1 VKILP
6 WKEGIQI
13 PSDTSILSLLAANL
27 LTIVIA
33 VLEGWDLGMTLFIYW
48 VQSLVIGL
56 FAVLRILM
64 YRTDLIT
71 DSPSFQKVM
80 KGKEAGNPALAALA
94 IKIFMAGFFTL
105 HYGFFHF
112 GYYEFLSAFGLLA
125 GVSLTDPYLLLACGA
140 FFAHHA
146 YSFFYHRKNTG
157 PAGKYLQET
166 FSYPYHRIIP
176 LHATIIFGGFVS
188 MVAMAFSVNL
198 SMIILVFFLGVK
210 TVVDVRMHV
219 RKHREEGDSPRGQSS
234 GPDQDLPLD

>member
-1 VKILP
+1 MKILP
-6 WKEGIQI
+6 WKEGIQV

-94 IKIFMAGFFTL
+94 IKIFMAGFFSV
-105 HYGFFHF
+105 HYGLFHY
-112 GYYEFLSAFGLLA
+112 GYFEFLSAFGLLA

-140 FFAHHA
+140 FFVHHA
-146 YSFFYHRKNTG
+146 YSFLYHRKYTG
-157 PAGKYLQET
+157 PAEEYLKET
-166 FSYPYHRIIP
+166 FLFPYHRIIP
-176 LHATIIFGGFVS
+176 LHATIIFGGFIS
-188 MVAMAFSVNL
+188 IIAMAFSVNL